1 MREFN
6 PLPASARLKRADR
19 AARSK
24 EGEGAAVQ
32 YDIPTGPAFEPTCVY
47 RMLSVIRTDTM
58 VEGRQE
64 DAEEFL
70 SCLLNGLNDEM
81 LEVMKAT
88 AELPNGD
95 LCATPSPVPVSSNG
109 ETDDVIQ
116 GEDGDEWKVSEVM
129 LQISTGLEVSYSS
142 ISIYFCMLQVM
153 GPKNKGSVT
162 RRADFGRTPLSDI
175 FRGHLRSR
183 VYRTINAHDNHVTD
197 NVQPFFTLQLDIE
210 VSATAI

>member
-6 PLPASARLKRADR
+6 QLPASARLKRADR

-24 EGEGAAVQ
+24 EGDGAAVQ
-32 YDIPTGPAFEPTCVY
+32 YDIATGPAFEPTCVY

-81 LEVMKAT
+81 LEVMKVT

-95 LCATPSPVPVSSNG
+95 VSAAPSPMPMSSNG
-109 ETDDVIQ
+109 ETEDLIQ
-116 GEDGDEWKVSEVM
+116 GEDSEEWKVS
-129 LQISTGLEVSYSS
+129 
-142 ISIYFCMLQVM
+142 
-153 GPKNKGSVT
+153 
-162 RRADFGRTPLSDI
+162 
-175 FRGHLRSR
+175 
-183 VYRTINAHDNHVTD
+183 
-197 NVQPFFTLQLDIE
+197 
-210 VSATAI
+210 